1 MNGGPGIFTLIA
13 NTTDARAP
21 TAVFLARHGLAGA
34 RVVLLSSHAS
44 ARRFFLLPDH
54 RLLLLDDW
62 TNPAGVAA
70 CAQVSRHLNRL
81 GLSASKVRGVDV
93 ATGLA
98 LVEDFGQ
105 ATYSEITGRGAD
117 ETRLYELAIHALVH
131 LHHRPGATSILCCL
145 YDRRAVLVETDVTSS
160 WFAPQLGT
168 VGAVEDF
175 AEVFRDLWSQAF
187 ASNGDWPQTLD
198 FQDFHGDNLMLLEQR
213 TGVARCGLLE
223 FQDAVVG
230 PLEYDLV
237 SVLQGARR
245 DLGPGLEDR
254 MLDRYLKRA
263 PATAKTR
270 GDIVWHNLWL
280 GAQQHA
286 RIAGV
291 VARLW
296 FPGYLRFLPRAL
308 GHLETAL
315 KRSGLIRIEAVMNR
329 FLPDWRVRGSSFAAE
344 DLEIQ
349 GVPA

>member
-1 MNGGPGIFTLIA
+1 MNGGPGIFSQIA
-13 NTTDARAP
+13 STKDAPAP
-21 TAVFLARHGLAGA
+21 IAVFLARHGFAQA
-34 RVVLLSSHAS
+34 QVVPLSTHAS
-44 ARRFFLLPDH
+44 ARRCFRLPDH
-54 RLLLLDDW
+54 RLLLLVDKA
-62 TNPAGVAA
+62 NPNEVAA
-70 CAQVSRHLNRL
+70 FTHVFGHLNRL
-81 GLSASKVRGVDV
+81 GLSAWKVRGVDV
-93 ATGLA
+93 ATGLV
-98 LVEDFGQ
+98 LVEDIGQ

-117 ETRLYELAIHALVH
+117 ETRLYELAILALVH
-131 LHHRPGATSILCCL
+131 LHHRPGATSILRCL

-168 VGAVEDF
+168 VGAAKDF
-175 AEVFRDLWSQAF
+175 AGVFRDLWSQAF
-187 ASNGDWPQTLD
+187 ASNWDWPQTLV

-254 MLDRYLKRA
+254 MLDRYLKKA
-263 PATAKTR
+263 PATAGTR
-270 GDIVWHNLWL
+270 DDIVWHNLWL

-296 FPGYLRFLPRAL
+296 FPGYLRFLPRVL